1 MPYNKGEI
9 RHQLMG
15 LELIFLQR
23 ILTELQLES
32 KEFSPWKKQTRISV
46 SLIPIF
52 PRSNI
57 GRETESELSPG
68 DGQLII
74 WCAFHVYSLPCST
87 LIAQLCLEFQ
97 INIGLHIERISRW
110 HQPCFS
116 IVAMGRLLQYVYE
129 MGQRPSAADGRGKL
143 SAHNTSKPISEN
155 S

>member
-68 DGQLII
+68 DG
-74 WCAFHVYSLPCST
+74 
-87 LIAQLCLEFQ
+87 
-97 INIGLHIERISRW
+97 
-110 HQPCFS
+110 
-116 IVAMGRLLQYVYE
+116 
-129 MGQRPSAADGRGKL
+129 
-143 SAHNTSKPISEN
+143 
-155 S
+155 